1 MKRITRMMIAMAVLL
16 VGSTAAWAGG
26 TQTVRLV
33 KTGTGDVTVKVGDA
47 TLAFDG
53 DGKSTTTVAAG
64 TTVTLTVAPDA
75 DQYADVL
82 SVNKTIDIPSPSPA
96 PRRSGGISTGDVTL
110 TLAPSSTGNL
120 HETNTYTFTMPS
132 SDYSG
137 VNIVVT
143 FAART
148 SVSTTGEGA
157 VTIADIAPQTY
168 TGAAIAPELTV
179 KHGETVLTAGKD
191 YTVAYTGNTNAG
203 VATATVS
210 FIGKYKADS
219 SVDKAFT
226 ISKAPLTITAKPKT
240 ITYGDAPANDG
251 VEYDGFVGSEDESKL
266 TGTLGYAYSYAQ
278 YGNVGT
284 YDITPSGLTSDNY
297 DITFTTGTL
306 TVNKAPL
313 TITALDKSVTYGEAA
328 PEYTVSYS
336 GFVHTDTKDVLG
348 GILTIACTYT
358 QNDAVGTYD
367 ITPSGLSAQNYA
379 ITYQKGTLTVSL
391 YSLTLADGA
400 DNKSAINDVI
410 SHYGSK
416 ADVTLSGR
424 TLMADHW
431 NTLCLPFS
439 LSSSQIA
446 AIFGDGTEVKTLS
459 SYANNGT
466 TVTVTFADV
475 ITIEAGK
482 PYIVK
487 PTTSVLN
494 PAFTDVT
501 ISDAMTDVT
510 EGGATFKGTYKSVA
524 LTANDKKK
532 LYLANDKLWYPTAD
546 LTVRTCRAYFELT
559 ADVPE
564 TAGAPSIVID
574 YGETT
579 GVHTMA
585 EGRSVMEDVWYT
597 LDGRKVHGQRLK
609 EGVYIHNGR
618 KEVIK

>member
-16 VGSTAAWAGG
+16 VGSTAAWAGD

-33 KTGTGDVTVKVGDA
+33 KTGTGNVTVKVGDA

-64 TTVTLTVAPDA
+64 AIVTLTIAPDA

-82 SVNKTIDIPSPSPA
+82 SVNKTVDIPSPSPA
-96 PRRSGGISTGDVTL
+96 PRRAGGISTGDVTL
-110 TLAPSSTGNL
+110 TLAPGSTGNL

-191 YTVAYTGNTNAG
+191 YTVAYTDNINAG
-203 VATATVS
+203 NATATVS

-219 SVDKAFT
+219 PVDKAFT
-226 ISKAPLTITAKPKT
+226 ISKAPLTITA
-240 ITYGDAPANDG
+240 
-251 VEYDGFVGSEDESKL
+251 V
-266 TGTLGYAYSYAQ
+266 
-278 YGNVGT
+278 
-284 YDITPSGLTSDNY
+284 
-297 DITFTTGTL
+297 
-306 TVNKAPL
+306 
-313 TITALDKSVTYGEAA
+313 DKSVTYGEAA

-348 GILTIACTYT
+348 GILTIACTYA
-358 QNDAVGTYD
+358 QNAAVGTYD

-391 YSLTLADGA
+391 ASLTLYDNA
-400 DNKSAINDVI
+400 DNNDAISEVVTN
-410 SHYGSK
+410 YGSK

-424 TLMADHW
+424 TLTAGQW

-446 AIFGDGTEVKTLS
+446 ASFGDGTAVKTLS

-466 TVTVTFADV
+466 TVKVTFIDAAE
-475 ITIEAGK
+475 IEAGK

-487 PTTSVLN
+487 PTNDVVN
-494 PAFTDVT
+494 PVFADVT
-501 ISDAMTDVT
+501 ISTTMTDVT
-510 EGGATFKGTYKSVA
+510 VDGATFKGTYRPVA
-524 LTANDKKK
+524 LPANNKRR
-532 LYLANDKLWYPTAD
+532 LFLANNTLWYPPAS
-546 LTVRTCRAYFELT
+546 LNVRTCRAYFELT

>member
-16 VGSTAAWAGG
+16 VGSTAAWAGV

-33 KTGTGDVTVKVGDA
+33 KTGTGIVTVKVGDA
-47 TLAFDG
+47 TLTFDG

-64 TTVTLTVAPDA
+64 ATVTLTVAPGT

-110 TLAPSSTGNL
+110 TLATGSTGNL

-191 YTVAYTGNTNAG
+191 YTVAYIDNTNAG
-203 VATATVS
+203 NATATVS
-210 FIGKYKADS
+210 FIGKYKADNLAN
-219 SVDKAFT
+219 KAFT

-251 VEYDGFVGSEDESKL
+251 VEYDGFVGGEDESKL
-266 TGTLGYAYSYAQ
+266 TGTLDYAYSYAQ
-278 YGNVGT
+278 YGNVGSYT
-284 YDITPSGLTSDNY
+284 ITPSGLTSGNY
-297 DITFTTGTL
+297 DITFTPGTL

-328 PEYTVSYS
+328 PEYTVNYS

-466 TVTVTFADV
+466 TVTVTFADMT
-475 ITIEAGK
+475 TIEAGK

-487 PTTSVLN
+487 PTTSVVD

-559 ADVPE
+559 ADVPA

>member
-16 VGSTAAWAGG
+16 VGSTAAWAGD

-33 KTGTGDVTVKVGDA
+33 TTGTGVVTVKVEDA

-64 TTVTLTVAPDA
+64 ATVTLTVAPDA

-82 SVNKTIDIPSPSPA
+82 SVNKTVDIPSPSPA
-96 PRRSGGISTGDVTL
+96 PRRASGISTGDVTL
-110 TLAPSSTGNL
+110 TLAPGSTGNL
-120 HETNTYTFTMPS
+120 HETNTYRFTMPS

-168 TGAAIAPELTV
+168 AGAAIAPELTV
-179 KHGETVLTAGKD
+179 KRGETVLTAGKD
-191 YTVAYTGNTNAG
+191 YAVAYTANTNAG
-203 VATATVS
+203 NATATVS
-210 FIGKYKADS
+210 FIGKYKADNLA
-219 SVDKAFT
+219 DKAFT

-251 VEYDGFVGSEDESKL
+251 VEYDGFVGSENESKL
-266 TGTLGYAYSYAQ
+266 TGTLDYAYSYAQ
-278 YGNVGT
+278 YGNVGSYT
-284 YDITPSGLTSDNY
+284 ITPSGLTSGNY
-297 DITFTTGTL
+297 DITFTPGTL

-328 PEYTVSYS
+328 PEYTVNYS

-358 QNDAVGTYD
+358 QNADVGTYD

-391 YSLTLADGA
+391 ANLTLADDA
-400 DNKSAINDVI
+400 DNSIAISEVVTN
-410 SHYGSK
+410 YGSK
-416 ADVTLSGR
+416 ANVTLSGR
-424 TLMADHW
+424 TLTADHW

-446 AIFGDGTEVKTLS
+446 TSFGAGTEVKTLS

-466 TVTVTFADV
+466 TVTVTFIDAAE
-475 ITIEAGK
+475 IEAGK

-487 PTTSVLN
+487 PTNDVVD

-501 ISDAMTDVT
+501 ISDAMNNVT
-510 EGGATFKGTYKSVA
+510 VGGATFKGTDKPVA
-524 LTANDKKK
+524 LPANDKKK

-559 ADVPE
+559 ADVPT

>member
-16 VGSTAAWAGG
+16 VGSTAAWAGD

-64 TTVTLTVAPDA
+64 ATVTLTVAPGA

-82 SVNKTIDIPSPSPA
+82 SVNKTVDIPSPSPA

-110 TLAPSSTGNL
+110 TLATGSTGNL

-191 YTVAYTGNTNAG
+191 YTVAYTANTNAG
-203 VATATVS
+203 NATATVS

-219 SVDKAFT
+219 PVDKAFT
-226 ISKAPLTITAKPKT
+226 ISKAPLTITAVDKSV
-240 ITYGDAPANDG
+240 TYGEAAP
-251 VEYDGFVGSEDESKL
+251 EYTVSYSGFVHTDTKDVLGGIL
-266 TGTLGYAYSYAQ
+266 TIACTYAQ
-278 YGNVGT
+278 NAAVGT
-284 YDITPSGLTSDNY
+284 YDITPSGLSAQNY
-297 DITFTTGTL
+297 AITFTSGTL

-348 GILTIACTYT
+348 GILTIACTYA
-358 QNDAVGTYD
+358 QNAAVGTYD

-391 YSLTLADGA
+391 ASLTLYDNA
-400 DNKSAINDVI
+400 DNNDAISEVVTN
-410 SHYGSK
+410 YGSK

-424 TLMADHW
+424 TLTAGQW

-446 AIFGDGTEVKTLS
+446 ASFGDGTAVKTLS

-466 TVTVTFADV
+466 TVKVTFIDAAE
-475 ITIEAGK
+475 IEAGK

-487 PTTSVLN
+487 PTNDVVN
-494 PAFTDVT
+494 PVFADVT
-501 ISDAMTDVT
+501 ISTTMTDVT
-510 EGGATFKGTYKSVA
+510 VDGATFKGTYRPVA
-524 LTANDKKK
+524 LPANNKRR
-532 LYLANDKLWYPTAD
+532 LFLANNTLWYPTD
-546 LTVRTCRAYFELT
+546 ELTVRTCRAYFELT
-559 ADVPE
+559 ADVP
-564 TAGAPSIVID
+564 TPAGAPSIVID

>member
-16 VGSTAAWAGG
+16 VGSTAAWAGD

-33 KTGTGDVTVKVGDA
+33 KTGTGVVTVKVEDA

-64 TTVTLTVAPDA
+64 ATVTLTVAPGT

-110 TLAPSSTGNL
+110 TLATGSTGNL
-120 HETNTYTFTMPS
+120 HETNTYRFTMPS

-191 YTVAYTGNTNAG
+191 YTVAYTANTNAG
-203 VATATVS
+203 NATATVS
-210 FIGKYKADS
+210 FIGKYKADNS
-219 SVDKAFT
+219 ANKAFT

-251 VEYDGFVGSEDESKL
+251 VEYDGFVGGEDESKL
-266 TGTLGYAYSYAQ
+266 TGTLDYAYSYAQ
-278 YGNVGT
+278 YGNVGS
-284 YDITPSGLTSDNY
+284 YDITPSGLTSGNY
-297 DITFTTGTL
+297 DITFTPGTL

-328 PEYTVSYS
+328 PEYTVNYS

-348 GILTIACTYT
+348 GILTIACTYA
-358 QNDAVGTYD
+358 QNADVGTYD

-379 ITYQKGTLTVSL
+379 ITYHKGTLTVSL
-391 YSLTLADGA
+391 ASLTLYDNA
-400 DNKSAINDVI
+400 DNSDAISEVVTN
-410 SHYGSK
+410 YGSK

-424 TLMADHW
+424 TLTAGQW

-446 AIFGDGTEVKTLS
+446 ARFGAGTEVKTLS

-466 TVTVTFADV
+466 TVTVTFIDAAE
-475 ITIEAGK
+475 IEAGK

-487 PTTSVLN
+487 PTNDVVN
-494 PAFTDVT
+494 PVFADVT
-501 ISDAMTDVT
+501 ISYTMNDVT
-510 EGGATFKGTYKSVA
+510 VGGATFKGTYKPVA

-532 LYLANDKLWYPTAD
+532 LYLANDKLWYPTAE

-559 ADVPE
+559 NEVPE